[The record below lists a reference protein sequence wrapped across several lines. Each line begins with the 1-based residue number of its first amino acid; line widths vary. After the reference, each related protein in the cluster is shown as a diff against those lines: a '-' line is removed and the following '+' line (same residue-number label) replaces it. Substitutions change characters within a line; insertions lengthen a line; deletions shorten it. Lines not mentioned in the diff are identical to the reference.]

1 MSRPAVLIETD
12 LGNLTVD
19 CLAGRVGENFVK
31 LCKAGVY
38 CNNLFY
44 SISAG
49 FVAQCGDPTGTGKG
63 GSSIWG
69 LVGSGPRFFSDA
81 VQPESVWR
89 GRGLVCMASY
99 GGPHTNASAFYLVLG
114 EASDLR
120 YRSLVSMATVV
131 GRVVDGLETLDKLSA
146 TVVDEHQRPFRDVR
160 IRRIE
165 VLVDPYPDPE
175 GFERACV
182 PARDLE
188 RYAPRE
194 ETAEERLSVLDVG
207 ADDALDPEAREARRQ
222 ALIAETNAVK
232 LEMLGDLPS
241 ADFKPMDNVLF
252 VCKLNPSTRSEDLEL
267 IFSRFGTVLDCE
279 VIRDQR
285 TQDSL
290 QYAFVEISNKRE
302 CEEAYRKMQNVVID
316 DRRIKVDFSQS
327 TRGGPG
333 RWAMRSRPP
342 TAAGG
347 APRAQVTL
355 AVARAAPAVTAPTH
369 AQAGT
374 LLPAER
380 RPRLD
385 STSSSAASSASSST
399 SDSASKKRK
408 KQSKKKKKKKK
419 KAHKSKKHKRHDDD
433 DDDDDT
439 AR

>member
-12 LGNLTVD
+12 VGNLSVD

-63 GSSIWG
+63 GSSIYG
-69 LVGSGPRFFSDA
+69 LVGSGPRFLPDA
-81 VQPESVWR
+81 VQPESAWR

-120 YRSLVSMATVV
+120 YRSLVSTATVV

-146 TVVDEHQRPFRDVR
+146 SVVDEHQRPFRDVR
-160 IRRIE
+160 IRHVH

-194 ETAEERLSVLDVG
+194 ETAEERLSVLDAQG
-207 ADDALDPEAREARRQ
+207 ADEALDPNAREARRQ

-252 VCKLNPSTRSEDLEL
+252 VCKLNPNTRSEDLEL

-285 TQDSL
+285 SHESL
-290 QYAFVEISNKRE
+290 QYAFVEFSNKRE

-342 TAAGG
+342 
-347 APRAQVTL
+347 L
-355 AVARAAPAVTAPTH
+355 ANRAPAVAVAVATPTDVS
-369 AQAGT
+369 AQQ
-374 LLPAER
+374 R
-380 RPRLD
+380 RPRLE
-385 STSSSAASSASSST
+385 STSSSAASSVAAHDAASSPASA
-399 SDSASKKRK
+399 DSASKKRK
-408 KQSKKKKKKKK
+408 KSSKKKK
-419 KAHKSKKHKRHDDD
+419 SKKHRRHDN
-433 DDDDDT
+433 
-439 AR
+439 